1 MQITGRLTWSRL
13 PDRPFLYNRPVNT
26 ARRTLGRWLLLTF
39 LERGC
44 DPTTARVPS
53 EAPRIR
59 PLSARELADLH
70 AFPLALVAV
79 SNVRFLHLPG
89 R

>member
-1 MQITGRLTWSRL
+1 
-13 PDRPFLYNRPVNT
+13 VNAT
-26 ARRTLGRWLLLTF
+26 RRTLGRWLLLTF

-44 DPTTARVPS
+44 DPFTTSVP
-53 EAPRIR
+53 AAVPRIR

-70 AFPLALVAV
+70 TFPLPVVAV
-79 SNVRFLHLPG
+79 SNVRFLHLPA

>member
-1 MQITGRLTWSRL
+1 M
-13 PDRPFLYNRPVNT
+13 NA

-44 DPTTARVPS
+44 DPTWARVPT
-53 EAPRIR
+53 EVPRIR
-59 PLSARELADLH
+59 PLSARELADLT
-70 AFPLALVAV
+70 AFPLLLVPV
-79 SNVRFLHLPG
+79 TNVRFLHLPA

>member
-1 MQITGRLTWSRL
+1 M
-13 PDRPFLYNRPVNT
+13 NA

-44 DPTTARVPS
+44 DPLAVRVPTQV
-53 EAPRIR
+53 PRVR
-59 PLSARELADLH
+59 PLTPRELAELH
-70 AFPLALVAV
+70 TFPLPVVAV
-79 SNVRFLHLPG
+79 SNVRFLHLPA